1 MKYRRIVGGL
11 SGDVGGS
18 ERMEVSGIGISKT
31 LSDDEVSCWQRA
43 QSHPPR
49 VNLWH
54 LETSIPDF
62 LMIAKILGIG
72 RLIELTPTAIA
83 LGLPFEDDRSIRS
96 VSAG

>member
-1 MKYRRIVGGL
+1 
-11 SGDVGGS
+11 
-18 ERMEVSGIGISKT
+18 MEVSGIGISKT
-31 LSDDEVSCWQRA
+31 LSDDEVSCWPKGTKSSA
-43 QSHPPR
+43 SR